1 MQPTVRMSAVS
12 FVFPEKSRAAS
23 ASASQ
28 IRGLKH
34 LAGIVTLHGNL
45 GPRTN
50 SANLPTT
57 THPPDRLGNALRQPD
72 TSQEREV
79 HRVSLS
85 GCVDGVA
92 AVVCF
97 QQLRSRVSFASPRTH
112 TQVRSILPDPGALGI
127 RTPAYTRGPAS

>member
-1 MQPTVRMSAVS
+1 P
-12 FVFPEKSRAAS
+12 AS
-23 ASASQ
+23 
-28 IRGLKH
+28 H
-34 LAGIVTLHGNL
+34 LHRNL

-57 THPPDRLGNALRQPD
+57 THSPGRLGNVLRQPD
-72 TSQEREV
+72 TSQERDL

-97 QQLRSRVSFASPRTH
+97 QQLRSAYRCFSKYTYASAEY
-112 TQVRSILPDPGALGI
+112 PDPGALGV